1 MSKIFD
7 MFNAKEIGSYWA
19 EVNKTQVPFLGA
31 GLFPARKQIGLDLSW
46 IKGKGGL
53 PVALKP
59 SQFDAKA
66 TLRDRIGVA
75 RVETE
80 MPFFRE
86 AMLIKEKDRQDL
98 MRLEKNGN
106 EVIKPMIQR
115 IYDDI
120 ITLVD
125 GANVQA
131 ERQIMQL
138 LSTGGISIVA
148 NGVDYTYDY
157 TDEAWKAEN
166 VTTLAD
172 NAKWS
177 AKETANPIKDIKEA
191 QRAVQ
196 AKTGVKPTRAIC
208 NSTVWNNLLE
218 NAAIRTA
225 INAGKGITLTTAEIF
240 DADLQAYLLRNLNLT
255 VVVYDNMFVNE
266 NKETKKFFPDEV
278 FTLIPA
284 TTLGNT
290 WYGTTPEEA
299 DLMGGR
305 TNADVS
311 IVNTGVAITT
321 IMQEHPVNKET
332 IVSEIVLPS
341 FERIDEM
348 HILNV

>member
-1 MSKIFD
+1 MANIFD
-7 MFNAKEIGSYWA
+7 MFNAKAIGSYWA
-19 EVNKTQVPFLGA
+19 EVNKTQVPFLGT
-31 GLFPARKQIGLDLSW
+31 GLFPARKQVGLDLSW
-46 IKGKGGL
+46 VKGKGGL

-98 MRLEKNGN
+98 MAFEKNGD
-106 EVIKPMIQR
+106 EYVKPMVQR

-120 ITLVD
+120 VTLVD

-131 ERQIMQL
+131 ERMVMQL
-138 LSTGGISIVA
+138 LATGGISIIA
-148 NGVDYTYDY
+148 NGVDYTYNY
-157 TDEAWKAEN
+157 ADEAWKAEN
-166 VTTLAD
+166 ITTLAD

-177 AKETANPIKDIKEA
+177 AKETANPIKDIKTA
-191 QRAVQ
+191 QMAVQ
-196 AKTGVKPTRAIC
+196 AKTGVKPARAIC
-208 NSTVWNNLLE
+208 NSTVWNDMLE
-218 NAAIRTA
+218 NAAIRAA
-225 INAGKGITLTTAEIF
+225 INTGRGIVAEAEIF

-266 NKETKKFFPDEV
+266 NKEMQKFFPDGV